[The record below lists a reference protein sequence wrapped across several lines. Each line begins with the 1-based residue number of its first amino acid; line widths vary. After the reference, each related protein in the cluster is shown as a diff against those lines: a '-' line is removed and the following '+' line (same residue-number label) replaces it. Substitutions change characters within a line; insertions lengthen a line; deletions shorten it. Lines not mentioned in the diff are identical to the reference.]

1 MAAILNFMYIP
12 MVDYVSILL
21 PDSGVP
27 VDTKTV
33 EKPFVSIFSS
43 RNFNMI
49 ALLTLIQSK
58 AASFQ
63 LHFTLT
69 ELKFQF

>member
-1 MAAILNFMYIP
+1 MYIP

-49 ALLTLIQSK
+49 ALK
-58 AASFQ
+58 EY
-63 LHFTLT
+63 LHDKST
-69 ELKFQF
+69 EGDLQAICQRVGFV

>member
-1 MAAILNFMYIP
+1 MYIP

-49 ALLTLIQSK
+49 ALFF
-58 AASFQ
+58 SFVR
-63 LHFTLT
+63 LAI
-69 ELKFQF
+69 